1 MQTRSKSPAR
11 IRSASKS
18 EASTT
23 PVTPVASSST
33 SRRTPKSSSRGRSK
47 SPAPRKN
54 SGSMKAVTTSLPVNM
69 KKLKKSFTIIAGA
82 IALVCLLLFIRGKT
96 DPSATTDVPAVMVES
111 SAPGSMN
118 FDCCGTLSLA
128 GSGIR
133 RKYGAVAVY
142 SVDMY
147 TSEKALDGD
156 VTAASLLAAPSP
168 KAAELTIVFPQVS
181 TKDFVKAITA
191 VEGVKKDVLTDF
203 KDKLVDGIGK
213 DGLRKGDIMTLEWS
227 DGGKSALTVT
237 MNGEKIYSNKRSGAL
252 AKGVLQM
259 YLGKKPVSP
268 GLVKS
273 IKKK

>member
-82 IALVCLLLFIRGKT
+82 IALVCLLLFIRGN
-96 DPSATTDVPAVMVES
+96 S